1 MMMMMMGSLLIILL
15 VLLVL
20 NPIQCQIQLSKEYV
34 NLCSSEFEFKDNTHK
49 NNTVCSFPKA
59 FNSYTA
65 TFHLLEGSFPF
76 NTPDDIRKEAG
87 NIYRSNIQA
96 HSGVGIVLESYPGAC
111 AVINPLKNVVCI
123 QMSVEFASNNYT
135 GGIFPNIL
143 NNNQQLQWN
152 NNGSVYLTNPINQNN
167 WINSKILT
175 TTTGYIYNQY
185 VVQILDMIIKGNFD
199 IYQPISIVNP
209 NTTSF
214 SSLLQVPEQ
223 YVGTIL
229 LYPAS
234 SYTFTNTSISY
245 LVSKQCAI
253 ELLLPPP
260 STNYMYFTNTAVQV
274 VGLDGGTIE
283 QEVSQWYHNLYQ
295 CYYTNITNSND
306 TCLTD
311 LSSCYTTEPYAYVYN
326 NASSVYKVTLYPNT
340 ADITTPLLFRFL
352 ITTSTAGSLT
362 APTLA
367 AADVFVLVVLSIV
380 FVAYCGYLTTRLVK
394 GKTSGSHKEM
404 EGRFL
409 NRIFETYGN
418 AENLKEWNISLNS
431 KPSSM
436 YKYNSSIG
444 TSLYDETTAT
454 TTGVGSSWNRTTKS
468 DDIDVS
474 LLIKSDTS

>member
-1 MMMMMMGSLLIILL
+1 MKTVKMLGIVLL
-15 VLLVL
+15 VLLL
-20 NPIQCQIQLSKEYV
+20 CQQIQCQIQLSKEYV
-34 NLCSSEFEFKDNTHK
+34 RRCSNEFVANIDK

-76 NTPDDIRKEAG
+76 NTPNDIRKQAG
-87 NIYRSNIQA
+87 NIFRSNIQA
-96 HSGVGIVLESYPGAC
+96 HSGIGIVLESYPGAC
-111 AVINPLKNVVCI
+111 AAINPLKTVVCI
-123 QMSVEFASNNYT
+123 QITVEFASNNYT
-135 GGIFPNIL
+135 GGIFPNII
-143 NNNQQLQWN
+143 NNNQQIQWN

-185 VVQILDMIIKGNFD
+185 VVKILDMIKSGHYD

-214 SSLLQVPEQ
+214 SSLLQIPEQ
-223 YVGTIL
+223 YVGTI

-234 SYTFTNTSISY
+234 SYTFTNQTISY
-245 LVSKQCAI
+245 LVSVQCAI
-253 ELLLPPP
+253 ELLLSPP
-260 STNYMYFTNTAVQV
+260 STNYMYFTNTEVQV
-274 VGLDGGTIE
+274 IGLDGGTIE

-295 CYYTNITNSND
+295 CYYTNITHSND

-311 LSSCYTTEPYAYVYN
+311 LSSCYTTKPYAYIYN
-326 NASSVYKVTLYPNT
+326 NASSVYKIILYPNT
-340 ADITTPLLFRFL
+340 IDISTPLLFRFL
-352 ITTSTAGSLT
+352 MTTLSVAPLT
-362 APTLA
+362 TPTLGA
-367 AADVFVLVVLSIV
+367 TDVFVLVVLSIV

-418 AENLKEWNISLNS
+418 PETLKEWNISLNS

-436 YKYNSSIG
+436 YKYNSGVG
-444 TSLYDETTAT
+444 TSLYDETTT
-454 TTGVGSSWNRTTKS
+454 SGNGSSWNRATTKS